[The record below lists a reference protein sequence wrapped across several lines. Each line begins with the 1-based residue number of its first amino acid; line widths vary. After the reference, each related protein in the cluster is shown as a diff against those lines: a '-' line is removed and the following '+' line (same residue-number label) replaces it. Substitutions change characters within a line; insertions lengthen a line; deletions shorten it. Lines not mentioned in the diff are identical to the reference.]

1 MKYITILALLLTMT
15 NITVHAKTI
24 QFSGAIAEFTCS
36 EKDTQSSCVKLRQ
49 LTTSPN
55 IQSTSIHNLAAKA
68 KASKN
73 DMFSVTVL
81 PVTNNQH
88 KAVIVTSY
96 Y

>member
-15 NITVHAKTI
+15 NIKIHAEKI

-36 EKDTQSSCVKLRQ
+36 EKDTQSSCVNLRQ
-49 LTTSPN
+49 LITNPDIKN
-55 IQSTSIHNLAAKA
+55 TSIHNLTAKA
-68 KASKN
+68 KAYKN

-81 PVTNNQH
+81 PVANNQH
-88 KAVIVTSY
+88 KAVIVASY

>member
-36 EKDTQSSCVKLRQ
+36 EKDTQSSCVNLRQ
-49 LTTSPN
+49 LTANPN
-55 IQSTSIHNLAAKA
+55 TQTTSIPNLTAKV
-68 KASKN
+68 KAFQS
-73 DMFSVTVL
+73 DMFSATVL
-81 PVTNNQH
+81 PVANNPH
-88 KAVIVTSY
+88 RAVIVASY